1 MGRMESIQ
9 SDSSGFAE
17 GDTGTDHQTSRD
29 TEERDRV
36 KLGISVRFFY
46 QSILPLWDVVT
57 S

>member
-1 MGRMESIQ
+1 MESIQ

-29 TEERDRV
+29 TEKRDRV
-36 KLGISVRFFY
+36 KLGISVLFFY